1 MVRYHTRRKPHAVK
15 NSTQVFI
22 MHCDVIVVHFSFSFF
37 MFLFLFRRALCRS
50 PFLFLTS
57 GRIIALCFSF
67 SFPTICFC
75 LHQCLQLFYV
85 SVVTV
90 YISIMFL
97 FLFYFYLCFSGRFLV
112 VPPRMGRIFG
122 LKFLFLYTSIHQSLP
137 QWAGKPMWPNS
148 TFQHHT

>member
-1 MVRYHTRRKPHAVK
+1 MSTRLAPR
-15 NSTQVFI
+15 
-22 MHCDVIVVHFSFSFF
+22 FSFCILTKSLYISPFF
-37 MFLFLFRRALCRS
+37 LFLFLFRRALCRS

-122 LKFLFLYTSIHQSLP
+122 LKFLFLYTSIFATVSVSVVSVYIYIYISIYTLTP
-137 QWAGKPMWPNS
+137 PRFLS
-148 TFQHHT
+148 VSVSV